1 MDARAQLQQIIDEQ
15 QGRLAAGIPPGR
27 EAALLALLR
36 KVDGLSLDREVTG
49 ALDAVTG
56 CRVPGLGVP
65 TALRLALEHAGS
77 DADGGDHAAWA
88 GPFLDACR
96 DLEAARLVLRFAET
110 GEMRLAARGAG
121 GFDAWRAGRA
131 IPTLWLERA
140 DIAWWAGHLASG
152 VQPGRDGRE
161 AGHEIVARM
170 ACQLPYPADAEIGGV
185 AVSVYRSALA
195 ALIDLAS
202 ETGEP
207 ALRVGREV
215 IRDVARM
222 SGGDDEMVGRA
233 LASFTLDSVNSGWHA
248 ALPGGPQ
255 APLVRIGPD
264 RLVISQRGLMSEP
277 LFFLARELRRSDGQQ
292 WHNAAHL
299 REVVFRQDLYALF
312 DGSRFVTSSAPIL
325 LRWSD
330 RRNRTD
336 IDAAVFDRKT
346 GTLGLFELKSQDAYA
361 RSADELERQLDN
373 LRRAGRQMAAILD
386 WINRNG
392 ADEVLNRMDSATAR
406 RFRVQRVLP
415 FVLGRY
421 LADVGDRRGRRQV
434 AWGSW
439 GQVLRLRDG
448 ASEANPLLSLHT
460 RLIKDDRAG
469 TFDAPASTT
478 SEIRL
483 GEARVVVL
491 TDGAAGLAG

>member
-1 MDARAQLQQIIDEQ
+1 MDAREQLQRIIDEQ

-27 EAALLALLR
+27 EAALLALVRTIDALP
-36 KVDGLSLDREVTG
+36 LDREVSG
-49 ALDAVTG
+49 EPDGVAG
-56 CRVPGLGVP
+56 CRAPGLGVP
-65 TALRLALEHAGS
+65 TALQLALEHGGS
-77 DADGGDHAAWA
+77 DADGGDHGAWA
-88 GPFLDACR
+88 GQFLDACR
-96 DLEAARLVLRFAET
+96 NLEAARLILRFAES
-110 GEMRLAARGAG
+110 GEMRLAARGAV
-121 GFDAWRAGRA
+121 GFDAWRSGRA
-131 IPTLWLERA
+131 IPTLWQERA
-140 DIAWWAGHLASG
+140 DIAWWARHLARAT
-152 VQPGRDGRE
+152 QPDQGGR
-161 AGHEIVARM
+161 EIVARM
-170 ACQLPYPADAEIGGV
+170 AYQLPYPADAELAGV

-195 ALIDLAS
+195 ALIDLES

-207 ALRVGREV
+207 GPRAERGV

-222 SGGDDEMVGRA
+222 SGADERMVGRA
-233 LASFTLDSVNSGWHA
+233 LASLTLDPVNCGWHA

-255 APLVRIGPD
+255 APLVRVGPD
-264 RLVISQRGLMSEP
+264 RLVISRRGLLSEP
-277 LFFLARELRRSDGQQ
+277 LFFLARELRGSDGQQ

-299 REVVFRQDLYALF
+299 REVAFRQDLSALF

-325 LRWSD
+325 LRWPD

-336 IDAAVFDRKT
+336 IDAAVFDRKS

-373 LRRAGRQMAAILD
+373 LHRAGRQMAAILD

-392 ADEVLNRMDSATAR
+392 ADEVLNRMDSGKAR
-406 RFRVQRVLP
+406 RLRVQRVLP

-421 LADVGDRRGRRQV
+421 LAGAGDRRGRRQV

-469 TFDAPASTT
+469 MVDAPAAAT

-483 GEARVVVL
+483 GETRVVVH
-491 TDGAAGLAG
+491 TGGAAAQAR